1 MDFKKFTLFLKEDF
15 NKSNSKYPS
24 IKFFR
29 SELILIMIWF
39 WILEKYYKNEI
50 CISENLIQ
58 EIPTELA
65 SRPTIF
71 KFLEV
76 AISKGYILKNS
87 DLDDKRKLSLKP
99 SVQTINEFESWAIG
113 FKGY

>member
-15 NKSNSKYPS
+15 DKSNLKYPS

-76 AISKGYILKNS
+76 AINKGYILKNS
-87 DLDDKRKLSLKP
+87 DLSDKRKLSLKP
-99 SVQTINEFESWAIG
+99 SVQTIKEFESWAIG

>member
-1 MDFKKFTLFLKEDF
+1 MDFKKFTLFLKDDF
-15 NKSNSKYPS
+15 KKSNTKYPT

-50 CISENLIQ
+50 CISENIIQ
-58 EIPTELA
+58 EIPPEIA

-71 KFLEV
+71 KFLDV
-76 AISKGYILKNS
+76 AINKGYILKNS

-99 SVQTINEFESWAIG
+99 SSQTIKEFENWAIG
-113 FKGY
+113 FKGF